1 MHRSADEKSGVK
13 IIHRKSS
20 VGWVAKVESRTP
32 SMSGFVLSK
41 LLALGHRG
49 EGGGYVCTVCKWLSW
64 YNNMIVREGNFH
76 WSLCIPLLRLPYSW
90 TFIFTC
96 ICSPWTTMLCKRL
109 AWRCNDKCCFYYKI
123 PKHTP
128 QKNMAN
134 NAAARYIRRGYTWK
148 YILGLSLL
156 NYNVKI

>member
-41 LLALGHRG
+41 LLALSHRG
-49 EGGGYVCTVCKWLSW
+49 EGGGYVLSV
-64 YNNMIVREGNFH
+64 NDCRDINMIEGEGTFH

-90 TFIFTC
+90 TFIFMC
-96 ICSPWTTMLCKRL
+96 ICISM
-109 AWRCNDKCCFYYKI
+109 DYD
-123 PKHTP
+123 
-128 QKNMAN
+128 
-134 NAAARYIRRGYTWK
+134 
-148 YILGLSLL
+148 
-156 NYNVKI
+156 VV

>member
-49 EGGGYVCTVCKWLSW
+49 EEEDNVLSVN
-64 YNNMIVREGNFH
+64 YYDNDDDDDDDDHDNGNDDDDDQDDDQETH
-76 WSLCIPLLRLPYSW
+76 GLPPCWAS
-90 TFIFTC
+90 
-96 ICSPWTTMLCKRL
+96 CS
-109 AWRCNDKCCFYYKI
+109 
-123 PKHTP
+123 
-128 QKNMAN
+128 AN
-134 NAAARYIRRGYTWK
+134 C
-148 YILGLSLL
+148 LH
-156 NYNVKI
+156 